1 MKIFITGGAGTCGR
15 ILKDIEYDKIFFD
28 KKDKTVEFEN
38 LEYIKGDLSD
48 FDLIEDKISSCDV
61 LIHLAAKDYYP
72 DFKMGSGEA
81 SWNDYS
87 YTNIDLTRELFEI
100 AIKLNIKKIIFA
112 STHRVQGMYEKI
124 YSPGIYQIGHKFKF
138 DHNNEVCPDSI
149 YAVTKLFGENLGKYY
164 SIKYGI
170 DFKCVRICSVRDE
183 ENDNP
188 LAYAEYGYKQG
199 LWKKN
204 SNQYIAQLNRLKGL
218 WQSRRD
224 FLQLIE
230 RIVETKEKGFE
241 IFYGLSDNDRRW
253 FDLEY
258 TKKSLKYKPLD
269 NSENY

>member
-1 MKIFITGGAGTCGR
+1 MKIFITGGAGTCGGVLR
-15 ILKDIEYDKIFFD
+15 DIRYDKIFFD
-28 KKDKTVEFEN
+28 IKEKSKDFEN
-38 LEYIKGDLSD
+38 LEYVRGDLSE
-48 FDLIEDKISSCDV
+48 FDLIAEKILGCDV

-72 DFKMGSGEA
+72 DFAMGSGEA
-81 SWNDYS
+81 SWKDYS
-87 YTNIDLTRELFEI
+87 YNNIELTRELFEI
-100 AIKLNIKKIIFA
+100 AIKLNVKKIIFA

-124 YSPGIYQIGHKFKF
+124 HSSEIYQLGHKFKF
-138 DHNNEVCPDSI
+138 DHKDEVCPDSI
-149 YAVTKLFGENLGKYY
+149 YAVTKLFGENLGRLY
-164 SIKYGI
+164 SMKHGI

-183 ENDNP
+183 ANDNP
-188 LAYAEYGYKQG
+188 LAYAEYGYRQG

-204 SNQYIAQLNRLKGL
+204 SDEYITQLNRLKGL

-230 RIVETKEKGFE
+230 RIIASKEKGFE
-241 IFYGLSDNDRRW
+241 IFYGLSNNDRRW